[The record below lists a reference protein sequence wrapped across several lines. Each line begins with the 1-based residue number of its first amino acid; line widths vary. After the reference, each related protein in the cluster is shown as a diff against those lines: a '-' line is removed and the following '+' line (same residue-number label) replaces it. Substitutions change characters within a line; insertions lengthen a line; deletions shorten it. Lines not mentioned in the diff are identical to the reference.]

1 MSRAPPPRFDIPRNL
16 SYISGLYEKAYYA
29 SQRPG
34 AGREEEETEEEE
46 EGGTRASG
54 SGSPQQQQQR
64 RRRARSLPAR
74 AEPGRSRSPDTRKR
88 VRFADS
94 LGLELA
100 AVKRFSQWEAPRV
113 PSHVQAQLQC
123 DAIRH
128 FGAQRDGLAF
138 KDCSP
143 PRPLEPTF
151 ANPICSVDFM
161 QRVRRE
167 KVCLEGVSVER
178 FRLRGTVRVLNL
190 AFRKE
195 VTVRHTVDDWRSYSD
210 TPASYIPQSA
220 DRQTDRFSFEL
231 ALPPY
236 LAGSSVQLALCYRAG
251 QAEYW
256 DNDGGRNYRLRPALE
271 ARPSLPPVDCDTG
284 WVHFV

>member
-1 MSRAPPPRFDIPRNL
+1 MSRAPPSRFDIPRNL

-34 AGREEEETEEEE
+34 AGREEEEEET
-46 EGGTRASG
+46 GASG
-54 SGSPQQQQQR
+54 SGSHQQQQQQRRRRRRR

-74 AEPGRSRSPDTRKR
+74 AELGRSRSPDTRKR

-113 PSHVQAQLQC
+113 PSHVQAQLQR

-128 FGAQRDGLAF
+128 FATCQP
-138 KDCSP
+138 DCSP

-151 ANPICSVDFM
+151 ANPICSVDFL
-161 QRVRRE
+161 QRVGRE
-167 KVCLEGVSVER
+167 KVCLEGVAVER
-178 FRLRGTVRVLNL
+178 FRLWGTVRVLNL

-236 LAGSSVQLALCYRAG
+236 LAGSSVQLAVRYRAG

>member
-1 MSRAPPPRFDIPRNL
+1 MSQAPPPRFDIPRNL

-34 AGREEEETEEEE
+34 AEQEDEPGPRVRGRPACAWPQPPGA
-46 EGGTRASG
+46 GGG
-54 SGSPQQQQQR
+54 SDR
-64 RRRARSLPAR
+64 RRSRSLPAR
-74 AEPGRSRSPDTRKR
+74 ADPRRSCSPDTRKR

-100 AVKRFSQWEAPRV
+100 AVRSFSQWEAPRV
-113 PSHVQAQLQC
+113 PVHVQAQLQR

-128 FGAQRDGLAF
+128 LRGHRDGLAF
-138 KDCSP
+138 KDSSP
-143 PRPLEPTF
+143 PRLLEPAFT
-151 ANPICSVDFM
+151 NPICSGDFL
-161 QRVRRE
+161 QRVSRE

-178 FRLRGTVRVLNL
+178 FWLQGTVRVLNV

-195 VTVRHTVDDWRSYSD
+195 VTVRHTVDDWLSYTD

-236 LAGSSVQLALCYRAG
+236 LAGSTLQLAVRYRAG
-251 QAEYW
+251 PTEYW
-256 DNDGGRNYRLRPALE
+256 DNDGGRNYRLRPAQQT
-271 ARPSLPPVDCDTG
+271 RPSPPPMDCDAS
-284 WVHFV
+284 WIHFV